1 MLVQSLDWE
10 EPLEKGMATHAG
22 ILAWKIPWTEQPGRL
37 QSTGQKECDMT
48 EHARIFMDCL
58 ISALAEACGVND
70 FVIYRPIRDL
80 SVNKRQPYLTESR
93 AAGIHLDY

>member
-1 MLVQSLDWE
+1 
-10 EPLEKGMATHAG
+10 
-22 ILAWKIPWTEQPGRL
+22 
-37 QSTGQKECDMT
+37 MT